1 MAFVQEIV
9 DLLSKLDFHKVV
21 YEYQQ
26 GLYFRNG
33 KALWRRKKLEPDS
46 LAAARSEES
55 KVVREMGRS
64 AFLPFRR
71 PEMPEG
77 FYRSPL
83 SGFPRHESRRSKVLG
98 AGLYFHIP
106 ILDSIV
112 VDSQQERVLN
122 LANINV
128 ITSDESS
135 PVPISVSCNLRY
147 RIVDFYKA
155 YTAVHD
161 YEASLK
167 DYTLAILSTA
177 SRGRKLKDYQDPAI
191 LAELEKKVESD
202 LRTLVTER
210 WGLEIY
216 KLYITDVVPS
226 STNRLILDGQAINL
240 NHTAHIT
247 DGRSSE

>member
-33 KALWRRKKLEPDS
+33 KALFRRRKLDPDTLETAREQEKKLV
-46 LAAARSEES
+46 
-55 KVVREMGRS
+55 KEMGIS
-64 AFLPFRR
+64 PFLPFRR
-71 PEMPEG
+71 PELPED
-77 FYRSPL
+77 FYRSPVT
-83 SGFPRHESRRSKVLG
+83 GFPRHVSRRSRVLG

-106 ILDSIV
+106 VLDSIV

-122 LANINV
+122 LANINI
-128 ITSDESS
+128 ITSDQSD

-147 RIVDFYKA
+147 RLVDFYKA

-177 SRGRKLKDYQDPAI
+177 SRGRMLKDYQDPAM
-191 LAELEKKVESD
+191 LSDLEKKVELE
-202 LRTLVTER
+202 LRALVTER
-210 WGLEIY
+210 WGLEIF

-240 NHTAHIT
+240 NHTAHILN
-247 DGRSSE
+247 DKSSE